1 MQELKALNIYQINI
15 LQNLTFMYIVKNNL
29 APDIF
34 QKLVTLNRKR
44 KYMTRSSVSNFEKPL
59 RHSKLSQFSI
69 SYRGP
74 HLWNEI
80 TSDKSRNAKTLG
92 TFKENTKQM
101 LLFSENEVDYFI

>member
-15 LQNLTFMYIVKNNL
+15 LQNLTFMYKVKNNL

-34 QKLVTLNRKR
+34 QKRFTLNRKR
-44 KYMTRSSVSNFEKPL
+44 KYMIRSSFSNLEKPL

-69 SYRGP
+69 SYRRP

-92 TFKENTKQM
+92 TLKENTKQM